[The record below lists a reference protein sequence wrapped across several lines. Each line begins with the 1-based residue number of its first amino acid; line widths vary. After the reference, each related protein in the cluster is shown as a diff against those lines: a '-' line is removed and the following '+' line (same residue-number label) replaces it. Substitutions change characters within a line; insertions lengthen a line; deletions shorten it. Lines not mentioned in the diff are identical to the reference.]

1 MTDALDLTLA
11 EARDALKAKRIS
23 ATEMSRAFLAAM
35 EKARALHRVGGAVS
49 ETAPEFFFNRAKAH
63 MPKLPAATTSW
74 VGRQVLAPSAGVPGF
89 RSANPV
95 ASNLRY
101 EFEEGFVELRIEP
114 TANAGVL
121 AVVGFAEGLDE
132 GPLTVSDGVKT
143 TDCDAFGEFS
153 LEIASD
159 VTLLVLESATTNRR
173 FEINLP

>member
-1 MTDALDLTLA
+1 MKASWEQIVDYARGIA
-11 EARDALKAKRIS
+11 SEAVRQMVEADP
-23 ATEMSRAFLAAM
+23 EAM
-35 EKARALHRVGGAVS
+35 EKARALHLVGGAVN
-49 ETAPEFFFNRAKAH
+49 ETAPEFFINRAKAL
-63 MPKLPAATTSW
+63 LPNLPSASTTW
-74 VGRQVLAPSAGVPGF
+74 VGRLVQAPSAGVPGF